1 MNRFIS
7 LVKKE
12 FNHIFRDRR
21 TLLILFGIPV
31 MQILIFGYVVN
42 SDFKNI
48 GIAVLDR
55 SGDAHTQKI
64 INKIF
69 SSGYFNFTGNIH
81 DAEGISGQ
89 FKTGKVKA
97 VLVFETDFG
106 KNLDNGL
113 SAKIQII
120 TDASDP
126 NVANTTVGYV
136 SGIIRSYQSELAG
149 PTIGQAIVE
158 TQYRMVFNENLISA
172 YMFVPGTM
180 ALILMLISALLTSIS
195 VTREKELGT
204 LEVILVSPL
213 KPSQIIIGKVAPYVL
228 LAFANGLLILLLGY
242 FVFGLPVSGSL
253 VLLLAE
259 LLLYITLS
267 LSLGILISTI
277 ARSQQIAM
285 FMSLFVLLLPT
296 VLLSGFI
303 FPIENMP
310 VILQWLSAV
319 LPPRWFIIILK
330 DIMLKGNGLVYIWD
344 ETLILMVMTA
354 IFLIAAIRKFSI
366 RLQV

>member
-12 FNHIFRDRR
+12 FHHIFRDRR
-21 TLLILFGIPV
+21 TLLILFGIPI

-42 SDFKNI
+42 SDFKNV
-48 GIAVLDR
+48 GIAVLDQ
-55 SGDAHTQKI
+55 SGDSQTQKI
-64 INKIF
+64 LNKIF
-69 SSGYFNFTGNIH
+69 SSGYFNFAGNIH
-81 DAEGISGQ
+81 DAKGIAKK
-89 FKTGKVKA
+89 FETGKVKA
-97 VLVFETDFG
+97 VLVFEPGFG
-106 KNLDNGL
+106 KKLDNGQL
-113 SAKIQII
+113 ANVQII

-126 NVANTTVGYV
+126 NVANTTLGYV
-136 SGIIRSYQSELAG
+136 SGIIRSYQTELAG
-149 PTIGQAIVE
+149 QTNSQLVLEP
-158 TQYRMVFNENLISA
+158 QYRMVFNENLVSA

-213 KPSQIIIGKVAPYVL
+213 RPTQIIIGKVAPYVL
-228 LAFANGLLILLLGY
+228 LAFINGLVILLLG
-242 FVFGLPVSGSL
+242 FFIFHLPISGSL
-253 VLLLAE
+253 ILLLAE

-267 LSLGILISTI
+267 LALGILISTI
-277 ARSQQIAM
+277 AKSQQVAM
-285 FMSLFVLLLPT
+285 FASLFVLMLPT

-310 VILQWLSAV
+310 VILQWISAI

-330 DIMLKGNGLVYIWD
+330 DIMLKGNGLAYVWD
-344 ETLILMVMTA
+344 ETLILLAMTA
-354 IFLIAAIRKFSI
+354 VFLFAAIRKFSI

>member
-1 MNRFIS
+1 MSRFIS

-21 TLLILFGIPV
+21 TLLILFGIPI

-48 GIAVLDR
+48 GIAVLDQ
-55 SGDAHTQKI
+55 SGDTHTQKI

-69 SSGYFNFTGNIH
+69 ASGYFDFAGNIH
-81 DAEGISGQ
+81 DRDGIAGQ
-89 FKTGKVKA
+89 FKTGKIKA
-97 VLVFETDFG
+97 VLVFEPGFG
-106 KNLDNGL
+106 EQIDNGQHA
-113 SAKIQII
+113 SIQII

-126 NVANTTVGYV
+126 NVANTTVGYI
-136 SGIIRSYQSELAG
+136 SGIIRSYQAEIMG
-149 PTIGQAIVE
+149 PTINQVLIE
-158 TQYRMVFNENLISA
+158 PQYRMVFNENLISA

-213 KPSQIIIGKVAPYVL
+213 RPAQIIIGKVAPYVL
-228 LAFANGLLILLLGY
+228 LAFLNGIVILLLGY
-242 FVFGLPVSGSL
+242 FIFGLPISGSL
-253 VLLLAE
+253 ILLLAE

-267 LSLGILISTI
+267 LSLGILISTV
-277 ARSQQIAM
+277 AKSQQIAM
-285 FMSLFVLLLPT
+285 FMSLFVLMLPT

-310 VILQWLSAV
+310 TILQWISAI
-319 LPPRWFIIILK
+319 LPPRWFIVILK
-330 DIMLKGNGLVYIWD
+330 DIMLKGNGLSYVWN
-344 ETLILMVMTA
+344 ETLILLGMTLL
-354 IFLIAAIRKFSI
+354 FLVAAIRKFSI
-366 RLQV
+366 RLQE

>member
-1 MNRFIS
+1 MRRFIS

-31 MQILIFGYVVN
+31 MQILIFGYVVR

-48 GIAVLDR
+48 GIAVLDQ
-55 SGDAHTQKI
+55 SSDGHTQKI
-64 INKIF
+64 LNKIL
-69 SSGYFNFTGNIH
+69 SSGYFNFSGNIYN
-81 DAEGISGQ
+81 ELGISDQ
-89 FKTGKVKA
+89 FKTGKIKA
-97 VLVFETDFG
+97 VLVFEPDFG
-106 KNLDNGL
+106 KKLDNGQL
-113 SAKIQII
+113 ANIQII

-126 NVANTTVGYV
+126 NVANTALGYL
-136 SGIIRSYQSELAG
+136 SGIIRSYQAEMAG
-149 PTIGQAIVE
+149 KSIGQLAIE
-158 TQYRMVFNENLISA
+158 PQYRMVFNENLVSA

-213 KPSQIIIGKVAPYVL
+213 RPAQIIIGKVTPYIL
-228 LAFANGLLILLLGY
+228 LAFINGLLILLLGY

-267 LSLGILISTI
+267 LALGILISTI
-277 ARSQQIAM
+277 AKSQQNAM
-285 FMSLFVLLLPT
+285 FMSLFVLMLPT

-310 VILQWLSAV
+310 LILQWISAI

-330 DIMLKGNGLVYIWD
+330 DIMLKGNGLEYVWN
-344 ETLILMVMTA
+344 ETLILMGITA
-354 IFLIAAIRKFSI
+354 ILLIAAIRKFSI

>member
-1 MNRFIS
+1 MRRFIS

-31 MQILIFGYVVN
+31 MQILIFGYVVR

-48 GIAVLDR
+48 GIAGLDQ

-64 INKIF
+64 LNKNF
-69 SSGYFNFTGNIH
+69 STGYFKFSGNIYNA
-81 DAEGISGQ
+81 DGISDQ

-97 VLVFETDFG
+97 VLEFEPDFG
-106 KNLDNGL
+106 NKLDNGQ
-113 SAKIQII
+113 SANIQII

-126 NVANTTVGYV
+126 NLANTTVGYI
-136 SGIIRSYQSELAG
+136 SGIIRSYQAEL
-149 PTIGQAIVE
+149 TGQTVGQLIVE
-158 TQYRMVFNENLISA
+158 PQYRMVFNENLISA

-204 LEVILVSPL
+204 LVVILVSPL
-213 KPSQIIIGKVAPYVL
+213 QPAQIIIGKVTPYVL
-228 LAFANGLLILLLGY
+228 LAFINGLVILLLGY
-242 FVFGLPVSGSL
+242 FIFGLPISGSL

-259 LLLYITLS
+259 LLLYISLS
-267 LSLGILISTI
+267 LALGILISTI
-277 ARSQQIAM
+277 AKNQQNAM
-285 FMSLFVLLLPT
+285 FMSLFVLMLPT
-296 VLLSGFI
+296 ILLSGFI

-310 VILQWLSAV
+310 LVLQWVSAV

-330 DIMLKGNGLVYIWD
+330 DIMLKGNGLAFVWD
-344 ETLILMVMTA
+344 ETLILIGMTA
-354 IFLIAAIRKFSI
+354 ILLIAAIRKFSI
-366 RLQV
+366 RLQL

>member
-48 GIAVLDR
+48 GISVLDQ
-55 SGDAHTQKI
+55 SGDIHTQKI
-64 INKIF
+64 LNKIF
-69 SSGYFNFTGNIH
+69 SSGSFNFVGTIQNQ
-81 DAEGISGQ
+81 DGIADH

-97 VLVFETDFG
+97 VLVFEPDFG
-106 KNLDNGL
+106 KKLDN
-113 SAKIQII
+113 AQIANIQII

-126 NVANTTVGYV
+126 NLASTTVGYI
-136 SGIIRSYQSELAG
+136 SGIIRTYQSQLSG
-149 PTIGQAIVE
+149 PLTGQMIIDP
-158 TQYRMVFNENLISA
+158 QYRMVFNEGLVSA

-213 KPSQIIIGKVAPYVL
+213 RPAQIIIGKVAPYVL
-228 LAFANGLLILLLGY
+228 LAFINGLVILLLGY

-253 VLLLAE
+253 ILLLAE

-277 ARSQQIAM
+277 AKSQQIAM
-285 FMSLFVLLLPT
+285 FVSLFVLMLPT

-310 VILQWLSAV
+310 VILQWVSAI

-330 DIMLKGNGLVYIWD
+330 DIMLKGNGLAYVWN
-344 ETLILMVMTA
+344 ETLILFIMTVV
-354 IFLIAAIRKFSI
+354 FLVAAIRKFSI
-366 RLQV
+366 RIQV

>member
-31 MQILIFGYVVN
+31 MQVLIFGYVVN

-48 GIAVLDR
+48 GIAVMDQ
-55 SGDAHTQKI
+55 SGDAQTQKI
-64 INKIF
+64 QNKIF
-69 SSGYFNFTGNIH
+69 SSGYFNFSGTIF
-81 DAEGISGQ
+81 DEKGISDQ

-97 VLVFETDFG
+97 VLVFEPDFG
-106 KNLDNGL
+106 KKLDGGQTAN
-113 SAKIQII
+113 IQII

-126 NVANTTVGYV
+126 NIANTTVGFI
-136 SGIIRSYQSELAG
+136 SGIIRAYQAELNGPAAG
-149 PTIGQAIVE
+149 QLTIE
-158 TQYRMVFNENLISA
+158 PQYRMVFNESLISA

-213 KPSQIIIGKVAPYVL
+213 RPAQIIFGKVVPYVL
-228 LAFANGLLILLLGY
+228 LAFLNGLVILFLGF
-242 FVFGLPVSGSL
+242 FVFGLPISGSL
-253 VLLLAE
+253 ILLLAE
-259 LLLYITLS
+259 LLLYITLA

-277 ARSQQIAM
+277 AKSQQVAM
-285 FMSLFVLLLPT
+285 FMSVLVLMLPT

-310 VILQWLSAV
+310 VILQWISAI

-330 DIMLKGNGLVYIWD
+330 DIMLKGNGLAEVWQ
-344 ETLILMVMTA
+344 ETLILFGMTLV
-354 IFLIAAIRKFSI
+354 FLAAAIRKFSI
-366 RLQV
+366 RLQL

>member
-1 MNRFIS
+1 MRRFIS

-12 FNHIFRDRR
+12 FSHIFRDRR

-31 MQILIFGYVVN
+31 MQILIFGYVVR

-48 GIAVLDR
+48 GVAVLDQ
-55 SGDAHTQKI
+55 SGDGHTQKI
-64 INKIF
+64 LNKIF
-69 SSGYFNFTGNIH
+69 SSGYFNFTGKIY
-81 DAEGISGQ
+81 DDEGISDQ

-97 VLVFETDFG
+97 VLVFEPDFG
-106 KNLDNGL
+106 KKLDDGQ
-113 SAKIQII
+113 SANIQII

-126 NVANTTVGYV
+126 NVANTALGYL
-136 SGIIRSYQSELAG
+136 SGIIRNYQSELAG
-149 PTIGQAIVE
+149 QNTGRLMIEPE
-158 TQYRMVFNENLISA
+158 YRMVYNEDLISA

-204 LEVILVSPL
+204 MEVILVSPL
-213 KPSQIIIGKVAPYVL
+213 RPAQIIIGKVTPYVF
-228 LAFANGLLILLLGY
+228 LAFINGLVILMMGY

-253 VLLLAE
+253 ILLLAE

-267 LSLGILISTI
+267 LALGILISTI
-277 ARSQQIAM
+277 AKSQQNAM
-285 FMSLFVLLLPT
+285 FMSLFILMLPT

-310 VILQWLSAV
+310 LILQWVSAV

-330 DIMLKGNGLVYIWD
+330 DIMLKGNGLEYVWN
-344 ETLILMVMTA
+344 ETLILMGMTA
-354 IFLIAAIRKFSI
+354 ILLIAAIRKFSI

>member
-48 GIAVLDR
+48 GLAVLDK
-55 SGDAHTQKI
+55 SGDPHTQKI
-64 INKIF
+64 ISKIF
-69 SSGYFNFTGNIH
+69 SSGYFNFAGNFH
-81 DAEGISGQ
+81 DDEGISEH

-97 VLVFETDFG
+97 VIVFEADFSKKLDDG
-106 KNLDNGL
+106 KV
-113 SAKIQII
+113 AAVQII

-126 NVANTTVGYV
+126 NVANTTVGYI
-136 SGIIRSYQSELAG
+136 SGIIRSYQAELPG
-149 PTIGQAIVE
+149 GSGGRLLVEPT
-158 TQYRMVFNENLISA
+158 YRMVFNENLISA

-180 ALILMLISALLTSIS
+180 ALILMLICALLTSIS

-213 KPSQIIIGKVAPYVL
+213 GPAQIIIGKVAPYVL
-228 LAFANGLLILLLGY
+228 LAFLNGLVILLLGF
-242 FVFGLPVSGSL
+242 FVFKLPVSGSL

-267 LSLGILISTI
+267 LALGILISTI
-277 ARSQQIAM
+277 AKSQQIAM
-285 FMSLFVLLLPT
+285 FVSLFALMLPT

-310 VILQWLSAV
+310 LILQWVSAI

-330 DIMLKGNGLVYIWD
+330 DIMLKGNGLAYIWD
-344 ETLILMVMTA
+344 ETLILMVMTI
-354 IFLIAAIRKFSI
+354 IFLFAAIRKFSV
-366 RLQV
+366 RLKL

>member
-1 MNRFIS
+1 MNRFLS
-7 LVKKE
+7 LVRKE
-12 FNHIFRDRR
+12 FNHIFRDKR

-48 GIAVLDR
+48 GIAVLDE
-55 SGDAHTQKI
+55 SGDTHTQKI
-64 INKIF
+64 MNKIF
-69 SSGYFNFTGNIH
+69 SSGYFNFTGNIY
-81 DAEGISGQ
+81 DEQGISDQ
-89 FKTGKVKA
+89 FKTGRVKA
-97 VLVFETDFG
+97 VLVFEPDFG
-106 KNLDNGL
+106 KKIDNGQPA
-113 SAKIQII
+113 SIQVI

-126 NVANTTVGYV
+126 NVANTTLGYV
-136 SGIIRSYQSELAG
+136 SGIVRSYQAG
-149 PTIGQAIVE
+149 LGGQGAGQLIVE
-158 TQYRMVFNENLISA
+158 PQYRMVFNENLTSA

-213 KPSQIIIGKVAPYVL
+213 RPSQIIIGKVTPYVL
-228 LAFANGLLILLLGY
+228 LAFLNGLVILLLGY
-242 FVFGLPVSGSL
+242 FIFGLPVLGSL
-253 VLLLAE
+253 TLLLGE

-267 LSLGILISTI
+267 LALGILISTI
-277 ARSQQIAM
+277 AKSQQNAM
-285 FMSLFVLLLPT
+285 FMSLFVLMLPT

-310 VILQWLSAV
+310 VILQWISAI

-330 DIMLKGNGLVYIWD
+330 DIMLKGNGLTYVWD
-344 ETLILMVMTA
+344 ETLILVLMT
-354 IFLIAAIRKFSI
+354 LVLLVAAIRKFSI

>member
-1 MNRFIS
+1 MRRFIS
-7 LVKKE
+7 LVNKE
-12 FNHIFRDRR
+12 FHHIFRDRR
-21 TLLILFGIPV
+21 TLLILFGIPI

-48 GIAVLDR
+48 GIAVLDQ
-55 SGDAHTQKI
+55 SGDGHTQKI
-64 INKIF
+64 LNKIF
-69 SSGYFNFTGNIH
+69 SSGYFNFSGNIY
-81 DAEGISGQ
+81 DQEGISRQ
-89 FKTGKVKA
+89 FRTGKVKA
-97 VLVFETDFG
+97 VLIFEPEFG
-106 KNLDNGL
+106 DHLDNGQA
-113 SAKIQII
+113 AKIQVI

-126 NVANTTVGYV
+126 NVANTTIGYV
-136 SGIIRSYQSELAG
+136 SGIVRAYQAELTSPAG
-149 PTIGQAIVE
+149 RQVIVE
-158 TQYRMVFNENLISA
+158 SQHRMIFNENLTSA

-213 KPSQIIIGKVAPYVL
+213 LPAQIIIGKVAPYVS
-228 LAFANGLLILLLGY
+228 LAFVNGLMILLLGY
-242 FVFGLPVSGSL
+242 FVFGLPISGSL

-267 LSLGILISTI
+267 LALGILISTI

-285 FMSLFVLLLPT
+285 FMSLFVLMLPT

-310 VILQWLSAV
+310 VILQWISSV

-330 DIMLKGNGLVYIWD
+330 DIMLKGNGLAYVWD
-344 ETLILMVMTA
+344 ETLILLGMT
-354 IFLIAAIRKFSI
+354 LILLFAAIRKFSI

>member
-1 MNRFIS
+1 MRRFIS
-7 LVKKE
+7 LVNKE

-21 TLLILFGIPV
+21 TLLILFGIPI

-48 GIAVLDR
+48 GVAVMDQ

-64 INKIF
+64 LNKIF
-69 SSGYFNFTGNIH
+69 SSGYFKFAGNIH
-81 DAEGISGQ
+81 DRNGISDQ

-97 VLVFETDFG
+97 VLVFEGDFG
-106 KNLDNGL
+106 KNLDNGQQANL
-113 SAKIQII
+113 QII

-126 NVANTTVGYV
+126 NVANTAVGYV
-136 SGIIRSYQSELAG
+136 SGIVRSYQAGLAG
-149 PTIGQAIVE
+149 QATGNVMIE
-158 TQYRMVFNENLISA
+158 PKYRMAFNENLVSA

-213 KPSQIIIGKVAPYVL
+213 RPSQIILGKVTPYVL
-228 LAFANGLLILLLGY
+228 LAFLNGIVILLLGY
-242 FVFGLPVSGSL
+242 FVFGLPISGSL

-267 LSLGILISTI
+267 LALGILISTI
-277 ARSQQIAM
+277 AKSQQIAM
-285 FMSLFVLLLPT
+285 FMSLFVLMLPT

-310 VILQWLSAV
+310 VILQWISAV

-330 DIMLKGNGLVYIWD
+330 DIMLKGNGLAYVWN
-344 ETLILMVMTA
+344 ETLILLGMTVVLL
-354 IFLIAAIRKFSI
+354 FAAIRKFSI
-366 RLQV
+366 RLQL